1 MGKLFDE
8 IAGSF
13 NETAQDKSKA
23 VQQNSS
29 VKDLDAFFETRFGKR
44 KKEEVEGT
52 TKPATL
58 FSPDEV
64 KRKSLAE
71 REHEAT
77 PYPDVDKSGELSLG
91 RKLSI
96 QSTKYQ
102 DDEAAKVINPDRPE
116 TWKTVEPVTK
126 EEIATAQAELD
137 KLKTDRDKARVEK
150 HGEVLATEWGMGKS
164 PFDLLPQESAVDRA
178 IRNKVKAELKSELRT
193 KNIDI
198 PDKEI
203 TDDLVGEYYRQKDY
217 LVGLTRR
224 QGVGGAMTVAI
235 AAPTIAAIVGGAAP
249 LAIAATALKTVLGVS
264 AFMGIDE
271 AINAT
276 ASKIAGKEHQWFSGK
291 SATDILAPEDT
302 SQAAKDLGW
311 MAQLVASG
319 ILLKGGYEAL
329 KSAKNLRIAEKYYK
343 DKLTVH
349 SIKPE
354 VTITPEQLREFHGNQ
369 RPEIISKEV
378 SDLLK
383 DLGLSRAE
391 YVKALKNGL
400 EVSFGAE
407 KLIYLVDKPY
417 FKKLKSILGI
427 PSVPRLIS
435 KEEFARG
442 YRMRP
447 AGLIEAPKEG
457 KQEGASA
464 QPSPQPPVQPT
475 PAEPRV
481 ETPAEVAKE
490 QVRSIVAK
498 TAETVLE
505 KTDLGNRTAALSE
518 ALQEVNKLGLANS
531 HGWNAIVAGRKDIA
545 TEDLADYY
553 KREIEKLAK
562 TVKPKTESD
571 VPLNVGEQE
580 KSKIDVVTGTKTPTT
595 IEKLLK
601 KGYTLEDLDQLIKDG
616 TFEET
621 VRALLETEKSGKTEA
636 KKEAEKIS
644 GAPGG
649 KSVTLD
655 GMQDLANKVMKDLKT
670 KDEFIAEAK
679 KRTVLKELSKED
691 LETLWDAG
699 HKKVT
704 KETPLR
710 LKPKKIED
718 KKTPLEGTTKYLGK
732 DYKVGKTIP
741 AGQTTGE
748 GVNQKAAKDYDRVEL
763 LNPETGEAEVIVKA
777 SEISKPKYTVRQKD
791 PFAFQDSNQETI
803 VHASEADPEGR
814 WDKGNTYRY
823 VLEGTGDI
831 FRELS
836 LREEPDGG
844 YIGEKL
850 ERIKRH
856 LKNLKDLHPEDTIE
870 YSREHNPDKFKR
882 MIALWEK
889 QPVETKEQE
898 IARLLN
904 IVMLKGNF
912 SEAKILISKIKA
924 TRTPIKPSYLAKG
937 NTAEFIP
944 PVEKGTITLD
954 TVKKQFPNA
963 EVVQPGGE
971 NSPIYIKTP
980 GDTYLTVENVASIA
994 PDKRAFK
1001 IGYGREFN
1009 PETDFIPEQY
1019 VDGVLTFVRG
1029 EAGQWT
1035 LDHANMHMLEDLGLI
1050 TAKEID
1056 AFKQQAIKEI
1066 NTGKRKSVNK
1076 EDIGGK
1082 EDRANI
1088 YAEMMGRRRR
1098 DKNFLEKIID
1108 RVKDFLARL
1117 FNAFSNKAKVRNV
1130 TREAETGDIYKRTGT
1145 QAEKGTPQFL
1155 SKKKAA
1161 DPKLLELKEYGEKLY
1176 NEGTTTYNDWLG
1188 KMKEYLGERYDKFK
1202 DSLREVYNDIVRKLS
1217 SERGSITE
1225 GENIF
1230 KGLGKDIVD
1239 AYKRTGKSLD
1249 KLLGEMST
1257 RLGNIHPTLKSRIR
1271 EFEYRKGK
1279 LEVGLKKK
1287 ALESISAFRKMS
1299 PEDLKAFD
1307 MARKNSNGTELKRL
1321 VTKYHFGKEYHT
1333 LREIYTFLYTAAKE
1347 VGMAGGYT
1355 NNYHAREVK
1364 DLEGLR
1370 NFLYKTN
1377 DWSVYELAFQEY
1389 KLKKNIGRPLTQE
1402 EQIRIIN
1409 TLLRGDS
1416 PSTIT
1421 LLTPDQLKRRYIKEV
1436 TPEIDKFFSDS
1447 DSAFLRYITDMVE
1460 AIEARR
1466 FFGRGL
1472 KDTQDLENSIGA
1484 FVMRAT
1490 IDKHITP
1497 AQSEELYQILH
1508 ARFKQQGTHGI
1519 ITAVKNIALVDTLGS
1534 VFSAIRQLGDYT
1546 WALYDFGL
1554 ITTGKAAK
1562 GAWTGKSLITKEDAG
1577 ISRIAVEFSDMS
1589 KTGKFVDWV
1598 FESKGTG
1605 FSFVDK
1611 TGKEML
1617 LNGAFRD
1624 ARKKLANPKTR
1635 EAFIKELEVLV
1646 GDRAPQAAKE
1656 FEDNKVTYLT
1666 EFYSVCKLAD
1676 YQPIWVSEM
1685 PEIYAKAGNARI
1697 FYMLKSFTL
1706 KMFDVFRRE
1715 AFQKIKTPGQR
1726 TKGVKNLIKLATIF
1740 LLANAGASII
1750 QDLLLGRDIEI
1761 TDSITENI
1769 WQLFGLSR
1777 YFGYRVPQEGAGTAL
1792 MMNILPPAKAVNA
1805 ISKDIAEWGDG
1816 TGFRVT
1822 ESIPFVGKIY
1832 YWRFGKGSMMMEKR
1846 KDKEA
1851 KSKASAERKANKVPN
1866 PSQYRFRSSKVPSPR
1881 DYRLK

>member
-44 KKEEVEGT
+44 KKEEEEVEST
-52 TKPATL
+52 SKAPALTKL
-58 FSPDEV
+58 SP
-64 KRKSLAE
+64 LAE
-71 REHEAT
+71 RMFQADYAKYAKQTGMSSNPDDPEHFYDYRALFQDTGKISPDDSGHLPSKYKLEGHPNLVVDGVNTKTGKPIKEDVPEFSLEGKFPDALAAAKMGRAAT
-77 PYPDVDKSGELSLG
+77 ED
-91 RKLSI
+91 
-96 QSTKYQ
+96 TKRVQ
-102 DDEAAKVINPDRPE
+102 ALNDEARLKQDEISKLPKVKIDEFYTWPGIKEKVDAVVPDSSSSTSTLKENPKELKAKELVL
-116 TWKTVEPVTK
+116 
-126 EEIATAQAELD
+126 EEVSKELD
-137 KLKTDRDKARVEK
+137 IPKE
-150 HGEVLATEWGMGKS
+150 
-164 PFDLLPQESAVDRA
+164 
-178 IRNKVKAELKSELRT
+178 
-193 KNIDI
+193 DI
-198 PDKEI
+198 SKDM
-203 TDDLVGEYYRQKDY
+203 LYEYAQTRQWN
-217 LVGLTRR
+217 TQMSRR
-224 QGVGGAMTVAI
+224 QRVGRVMTGLI
-235 AAPTIAAIVGGAAP
+235 AAPTLAAGAAGAAP
-249 LAIAATALKTVLGVS
+249 LTVAGVALKTVIGVAS
-264 AFMGIDE
+264 FMAIDE
-271 AINAT
+271 GISYV
-276 ASKIAGKEHQWFSGK
+276 ASKIAGKDHQFLSGK
-291 SATDILAPEDT
+291 SAVDILAPEDT
-302 SQAAKDLGW
+302 SELVKDLGW
-311 MAQLVASG
+311 GAQLVVSG
-319 ILLKGGYEAL
+319 IILGKGFSASRNTYLKV
-329 KSAKNLRIAEKYYK
+329 AEKYFKEKFTEYK
-343 DKLTVH
+343 V
-349 SIKPE
+349 KPD

-383 DLGLSRAE
+383 DLGLSRTE

-400 EVSFGAE
+400 EVSFAAE
-407 KLIYLVDKPY
+407 KLVWLVDKPAY
-417 FKKLKSILGI
+417 KKLKNILGI
-427 PSVPRLIS
+427 KSEPRLLS
-435 KEEFARG
+435 REEIERG

-447 AGLIEAPKEG
+447 SGLIEAPKEG
-457 KQEGASA
+457 KQEAAPA
-464 QPSPQPPVQPT
+464 QPSPQSPVQPT
-475 PAEPRV
+475 PVEPRV

-545 TEDLADYY
+545 TADLPDYY

-562 TVKPKTESD
+562 TVKSKTESD
-571 VPLNVGEQE
+571 VPLNVGEQKTTDTISEEAKKTYKVTAKDNEGNILVGKVGETHPQFIQRLIEEGKDVSWGTETGFITDKGDYLKQEQSKKVEKILDAGKPKVQE
-580 KSKIDVVTGTKTPTT
+580 KSKIDVVTGTKAHEVVKAEHDANAPAGTEGQHVSP
-595 IEKLLK
+595 EVQAMMDKSAEASKKLSQEEVDARILTRQAK
-601 KGYTLEDLDQLIKDG
+601 PG
-616 TFEET
+616 TDKI
-621 VRALLETEKSGKTEA
+621 VKTKHSELP
-636 KKEAEKIS
+636 KKE
-644 GAPGG
+644 
-649 KSVTLD
+649 
-655 GMQDLANKVMKDLKT
+655 
-670 KDEFIAEAK
+670 
-679 KRTVLKELSKED
+679 
-691 LETLWDAG
+691 
-699 HKKVT
+699 VT

-710 LKPKKIED
+710 LKPKAEEKKIESKKIEE
-718 KKTPLEGTTKYLGK
+718 KKTSLEGTTKYLGK

-763 LNPETGEAEVIVKA
+763 LNPTTGEVEVIVKA
-777 SEISKPKYTVRQKD
+777 SSIKKPD
-791 PFAFQDSNQETI
+791 
-803 VHASEADPEGR
+803 
-814 WDKGNTYRY
+814 
-823 VLEGTGDI
+823 
-831 FRELS
+831 
-836 LREEPDGG
+836 
-844 YIGEKL
+844 
-850 ERIKRH
+850 
-856 LKNLKDLHPEDTIE
+856 
-870 YSREHNPDKFKR
+870 
-882 MIALWEK
+882 
-889 QPVETKEQE
+889 
-898 IARLLN
+898 
-904 IVMLKGNF
+904 
-912 SEAKILISKIKA
+912 
-924 TRTPIKPSYLAKG
+924 YLAKG

-944 PVEKGTITLD
+944 PVEKGTITLG
-954 TVKKQFPNA
+954 TVKKQFPSA
-963 EVVQPGGE
+963 EVIQPGGE

-980 GDTYLTVENVASIA
+980 GGTYLTVENVASIA

-1066 NTGKRKSVNK
+1066 NAGKRKSANK

-1117 FNAFSNKAKVRNV
+1117 FKAFSNKAKARNV
-1130 TREAETGDIYKRTGT
+1130 TREAETGDIYKRTET
-1145 QAEKGTPQFL
+1145 QAEKGTPQ
-1155 SKKKAA
+1155 
-1161 DPKLLELKEYGEKLY
+1161 LLELKEYGEKLY
-1176 NEGTTTYNDWLG
+1176 NEGATTYNDWLG
-1188 KMKEYLGERYDKFK
+1188 KMKEHLGKAYENFK
-1202 DSLREVYNDIVRKLS
+1202 DSLREIYNEIIRKVS
-1217 SERGSITE
+1217 NERGSTNE

-1230 KGLGKDIVD
+1230 KGLGKDIAD

-1321 VTKYHFGKEYHT
+1321 VTKYHLGKEYHT

-1389 KLKKNIGRPLTQE
+1389 KQKKDIGRPLTQE

-1617 LNGAFRD
+1617 LNGAFID
-1624 ARKKLANPKTR
+1624 ARKTLANPKTR

-1646 GDRAPQAAKE
+1646 GDRAPQAVKE

-1685 PEIYAKAGNARI
+1685 PEIYARAGNGRI

-1726 TKGVKNLIKLATIF
+1726 AKGIKNLIKLATIF

-1792 MMNILPPAKAVNA
+1792 LMNILPPMKAINA

-1832 YWRFGKGSMMMEKR
+1832 YWRFGKGSKMMEKR

-1851 KSKASAERKANKVPN
+1851 KSKASAERKASKVPN